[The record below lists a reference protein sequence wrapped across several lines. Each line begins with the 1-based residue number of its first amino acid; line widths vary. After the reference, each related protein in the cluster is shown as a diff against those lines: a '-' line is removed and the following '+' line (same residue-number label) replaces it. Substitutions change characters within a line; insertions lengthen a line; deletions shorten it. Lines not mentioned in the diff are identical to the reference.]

1 MCVSLKHGVVTLS
14 AKNDIFDDD
23 SQLHVRSLYDGSF
36 VRATVSRGSGKGQFR
51 YLYGGLCAS
60 PDGDS
65 VLIAE
70 EWNSRVQQVKIDD
83 GSWVRFIGEV
93 VLERPQRVDCNTD
106 VIAVSEACHRIS
118 VLSWADGVV
127 LARFGSSGSGPGK
140 LQCPAGLR
148 LLSDGRHIVVCDSV
162 NGRLCEFTI
171 TGDFVSALCSKKQ
184 GLSAP
189 YDVLECTADGTFLVA
204 SLYNSRLAA
213 VSRRDGAV
221 IGTYGRRGTCDG
233 EFDEPCAMA
242 ALPDGGLI
250 VREHDGM
257 RFQVFKGLALR
268 MTWIAVCVKATT
280 LFVV

>member
-1 MCVSLKHGVVTLS
+1 
-14 AKNDIFDDD
+14 
-23 SQLHVRSLYDGSF
+23 
-36 VRATVSRGSGKGQFR
+36 
-51 YLYGGLCAS
+51 
-60 PDGDS
+60 

-70 EWNSRVQQVKIDD
+70 EWNSRVQLVKITD
-83 GSWVRFIGEV
+83 GSWMRFFGEDE
-93 VLERPQRVDCNTD
+93 LDRPQFVDCNTD
-106 VIAVSEACHRIS
+106 VIAVSEACHRVS

-127 LARFGSSGSGPGK
+127 LARFGSSGSGPGE

-162 NGRLCEFTI
+162 NGRISGVQQEAGLVCSLRC
-171 TGDFVSALCSKKQ
+171 TGVH
-184 GLSAP
+184 
-189 YDVLECTADGTFLVA
+189 VA
-204 SLYNSRLAA
+204 SLSNDRLAA

-221 IGTYGRRGTCDG
+221 VGTYGRRGTCDG

-257 RFQVFKGLALR
+257 RFQVFKGLALC
-268 MTWIAVCVKATT
+268 MAWIEVCVKASG